1 MSQITVRQV
10 KSTIGCPENQRK
22 VIQALGLGKIGN
34 ERVHKDNNCT
44 RGMIN
49 KVSHLVEYKLSEKK

>member
-1 MSQITVRQV
+1 MSQIIVRQV
-10 KSTIGCPENQRK
+10 KSIIGCDEKQRK
-22 VIQALGLGKIGN
+22 VIQALGLGKINN
-34 ERVHKDNNCT
+34 ERVHKDNNCI